1 MKTEHKIP
9 MEEVWKDINCEDSL
23 VAEAAFCYYIEN
35 YASPEQKQER
45 MKKSKSIVDKIYAFI
60 YRYFPIL
67 LLK

>member
-1 MKTEHKIP
+1 MKAEHKIP
-9 MEEVWKDINCEDSL
+9 MEEVWKDINSEDGL
-23 VAEAAFCYYIEN
+23 VAEAAFCYYIET